1 MSSAVKGEPAPGGK
15 GGAKRARDDGGEG
28 GHGRKRTSSSS
39 GGGGWRW
46 RSWRA
51 AAVAVA
57 GSGGSNQYST
67 LAQLPSNLIRIVKLI
82 AVTNTSMAS
91 GGPKLTS
98 ASPAVAS

>member
-28 GHGRKRTSSSS
+28 GHGRKRTSSS
-39 GGGGWRW
+39 GGGGGGGGG
-46 RSWRA
+46 
-51 AAVAVA
+51 VGGGGGGGG

>member
-39 GGGGWRW
+39 GGGGGGG
-46 RSWRA
+46 
-51 AAVAVA
+51 VGGGGGGGG

>member
-28 GHGRKRTSSSS
+28 GHGRKMTSSSS
-39 GGGGWRW
+39 GGGGGGG
-46 RSWRA
+46 
-51 AAVAVA
+51 VGGGGGGGG